1 MAQAVLTKR
10 IAINKA
16 NAQMVGSVGVAAF
29 VTVFCLVAVHA
40 LWGQNAYLSRV
51 NSAKDKA
58 NKQLQANV
66 TAASNLA
73 SSYKTFVGSNTNA
86 IGGSATG
93 TDQNDGDNAKI
104 VLDALPSSYDFP
116 ALTASIEQI
125 LTSNNLKVATITGT
139 DDEVAQAA
147 TTGSGDPQ
155 PVPMPFSFDVT
166 DASYSQIQNLIQQLQ
181 SSIRPIQIDTITLSG
196 SANNMKLTLNAHT
209 YYQPGKTLN
218 ITKESVK

>member
-1 MAQAVLTKR
+1 MAQAIPTKR
-10 IAINKA
+10 TAINKA

-29 VTVFCLVAVHA
+29 VTVFCLVAIHA
-40 LWGQNAYLSRV
+40 LWGQNAYLGRV

-58 NKQLQANV
+58 NKQLESNV

-73 SSYKTFVGSNTNA
+73 SAYKTFVGSNTNA
-86 IGGSATG
+86 IGGSSSG

-139 DDEVAQAA
+139 DDEVAQAGTA
-147 TTGSGDPQ
+147 SSGDPQ
-155 PVPMPFSFDVT
+155 PIPMPFSFDVT
-166 DASYSQIQNLIQQLQ
+166 DASYSQIQNLIKQLQ
-181 SSIRPIQIDTITLSG
+181 SSIRPIQVDTITLSG
-196 SANNMKLTLNAHT
+196 SSDNMKLTLNAHT
-209 YYQPGKTLN
+209 YYQPSKTLN